1 MKTFFDIGRNFMFFA
16 VYLDLDH
23 GIESVGPGRLLAF
36 AGEHL
41 QQFAQLDFKDPKLN
55 LQIEIDFWRLKS
67 LLSVY
72 LIMDP
77 SRALF

>member
-1 MKTFFDIGRNFMFFA
+1 MFFA

-55 LQIEIDFWRLKS
+55 LQIEKISGD
-67 LLSVY
+67 
-72 LIMDP
+72 
-77 SRALF
+77 

>member
-1 MKTFFDIGRNFMFFA
+1 MFFA

-55 LQIEIDFWRLKS
+55 LQIEYIDFWRLQS